1 MNLSHLKYVIE
12 VDRTKSISKAAENLF
27 MGQPNLSRVIKD
39 LEAEM
44 GITIFK
50 RTSKGMEATAEGREF
65 LFYARRVVDEV
76 EDMERIYSG
85 SGMRKS
91 KFSVAVNRV
100 DYAALAFSSFLE
112 KTRCENVEYYYR
124 EANNRDVISLVES
137 GDCRIGIVRYN
148 EENDDL
154 FGALFEEKSFERKEI
169 YDFEKIILCSKD
181 SPLSSL
187 KEADSG
193 ILAPYTC
200 VQYGDFYVPAL
211 SATEIRKTEG
221 CNFSDKNA
229 YIFDRIAAYGVLK
242 RVNNSYMF
250 ASPVAQVVLNDYS
263 LCAIKCREKR
273 IQKDVLIY
281 KKNCNI
287 NAFDRKFFEEL
298 IKQGRTIS

>member
-1 MNLSHLKYVIE
+1 MNLAHLKYVIE

-44 GITIFK
+44 GITIFR

-65 LFYARRVVDEV
+65 LSYARRVVDEV
-76 EDMERIYSG
+76 EEMERIYSG
-85 SGMRKS
+85 GGMRRS

-112 KTRCENVEYYYR
+112 KTRGGNAEYYYR
-124 EANNRDVISLVES
+124 ETNNREVISLVES

-154 FGALFEEKSFERKEI
+154 FGALFEEKSFERREI
-169 YDFEKIILCSKD
+169 YDFERIILCSED
-181 SPLSSL
+181 SPLAL
-187 KEADSG
+187 FKEADADV
-193 ILAPYTC
+193 LASYTC
-200 VQYGDFYVPAL
+200 VQYGDSYVPAL
-211 SATEIRKTEG
+211 SVTEIRKTEE
-221 CNFSDKNA
+221 CNFSAENV
-229 YIFDRIAAYGVLK
+229 YISDRIAAYDVLK
-242 RVNNSYMF
+242 RVHDSYMF
-250 ASPVAQVVLNDYS
+250 ASPVSRTVLKDYS
-263 LCAIKCREKR
+263 LRALPCREKR
-273 IQKDVLIY
+273 TDKDVLIY

-287 NAFDRKFFEEL
+287 NALDRKFFDEL